1 MVQNQRAGDLLH
13 QLRDARPVPVAP
25 DLTQR
30 WLGLLGLAVAVGI
43 AYFLA
48 ARLGLALLT
57 KADGVAVFWPASG
70 VAAGILIALGPAAR
84 LPVIA
89 GAAGATIAANL
100 LGDRNLS
107 SALVFALCNAAEAVL
122 AAAIVERYF
131 GSGFSLG
138 RLSHVLGLLAAAIAA
153 TAVSGI
159 GGVLG
164 FKLFHSAEAPVL
176 TIWQHWFASDAL
188 GILTVAPLL
197 IGLASVASDPP
208 PRREFVEGFL
218 ALAGARRD
226 ERACRSASIAVL
238 GDHDA
243 GHSAI
248 PAVAV
253 ACGPLSA
260 GLRLG
265 GRVHRRPD
273 NRRDDDLRHW
283 SFRRPR
289 RSGRRPHPGRS
300 VRHSRG
306 VALRTRPC
314 RAVRRATSARGRA
327 DGERRPIAGGVDG
340 GSGDGLRLGSGHW
353 LVAAKRQRG
362 ADPGI

>member
-1 MVQNQRAGDLLH
+1 MVQNERAGDLLH
-13 QLRDARPVPVAP
+13 QLRDPRPVPVAP

-153 TAVSGI
+153 TAISGI

-164 FKLFHSAEAPVL
+164 FTLFHSAEAPVL

-208 PRREFVEGFL
+208 PL
-218 ALAGARRD
+218 
-226 ERACRSASIAVL
+226 
-238 GDHDA
+238 
-243 GHSAI
+243 
-248 PAVAV
+248 
-253 ACGPLSA
+253 
-260 GLRLG
+260 
-265 GRVHRRPD
+265 
-273 NRRDDDLRHW
+273 
-283 SFRRPR
+283 
-289 RSGRRPHPGRS
+289 
-300 VRHSRG
+300 
-306 VALRTRPC
+306 
-314 RAVRRATSARGRA
+314 
-327 DGERRPIAGGVDG
+327 PIAG
-340 GSGDGLRLGSGHW
+340 
-353 LVAAKRQRG
+353 RQRT
-362 ADPGI
+362 APPA

>member
-13 QLRDARPVPVAP
+13 QLRDARPVPVAS

-48 ARLGLALLT
+48 ARLSLALLT

-89 GAAGATIAANL
+89 GAVGATIAANL
-100 LGDRNLS
+100 LGDRTSLERS
-107 SALVFALCNAAEAVL
+107 VVFALCNAGEAVL

-138 RLSHVLGLLAAAIAA
+138 RLRHVLGLLAAAIVA

-164 FKLFHSAEAPVL
+164 FKLFHSATAPVL

-188 GILTVAPLL
+188 GILTVAPLF
-197 IGLASVASDPP
+197 IGLGFSRARSAAAARVY
-208 PRREFVEGFL
+208 RRLPG
-218 ALAGARRD
+218 ARGARRD
-226 ERACRSASIAVL
+226 ERACRFASIA
-238 GDHDA
+238 
-243 GHSAI
+243 S
-248 PAVAV
+248 
-253 ACGPLSA
+253 
-260 GLRLG
+260 
-265 GRVHRRPD
+265 
-273 NRRDDDLRHW
+273 
-283 SFRRPR
+283 
-289 RSGRRPHPGRS
+289 PGR
-300 VRHSRG
+300 
-306 VALRTRPC
+306 P
-314 RAVRRATSARGRA
+314 
-327 DGERRPIAGGVDG
+327 
-340 GSGDGLRLGSGHW
+340 
-353 LVAAKRQRG
+353 
-362 ADPGI
+362 